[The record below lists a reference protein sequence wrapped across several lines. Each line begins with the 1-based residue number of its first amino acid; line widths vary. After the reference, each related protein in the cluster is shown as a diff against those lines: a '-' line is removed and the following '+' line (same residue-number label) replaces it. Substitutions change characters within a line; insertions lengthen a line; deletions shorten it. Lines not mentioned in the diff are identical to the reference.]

1 MTRISALSRSV
12 EACIPRPSIIA
23 SSVITKHHL
32 TNSIQYRSVS
42 LSPTTYRHS
51 KDLDFRLL
59 SAMGRSRSKKSLR
72 DVTRLTGTPLSE
84 TLIPSPVLAT
94 LEERWVTSPDLT
106 EYNLPF
112 TVEHIGDTALYLIFN
127 PGLTSSVLFRA
138 DILAQSGQCP
148 TLAALKAQKQQ
159 DGEKEPSA
167 STVLDV
173 KEEKKE
179 EKEPVMEMPARK
191 VPGFELRKTLIRRLI
206 PRNQQLDVPVD
217 QTCHLYLHIG
227 AVEQMRKE
235 KVLGKPHLRA
245 PKERFMIIYTPHV
258 SSKEELP
265 YYHPLVRSMAFVY
278 ECDYTVEPHE
288 SECSSPS
295 LAENPKGTISIHF
308 LPYENDPDP
317 VSTRLERSLT
327 KLIEVQIRTTRGRL
341 DPCRPSI
348 SSPYALIKDNV
359 IPRNRV
365 QDTYSHLKKKYA
377 ADLNERW
384 IESTEPSKHV
394 FEDLGIAAFLI
405 ELWRDLYG
413 AVPGDEREQQKQ
425 QYLTSEEGSGQ
436 FPGFV
441 DIACGNGVL
450 VYILI
455 SEGYSGWGFDARRRK
470 TWNIFPADVQ
480 ERLKEEIYIP
490 KPFMDALAT
499 QDEGPSQNQD
509 QNQDDPMHLSPSE
522 FQPGQSIDSSSGTS
536 TSLSTLPKDTFIIS
550 NHADEL
556 TLWTPILATLLN
568 PTKPPPFLAIPC
580 CSHSLSGAR
589 HRFPPQPQAR
599 PSSPS
604 TQEHKE
610 HQGESEPPTQHE
622 EGQSKNKKK
631 LNGEEREKNTET
643 GDLKQ
648 MRKDKLA
655 AQNPRSKAFSQS
667 TYGTLTDKL
676 VAIANEVATGSAT
689 ASKAGSEA
697 KNETQNDADANI
709 VVKTLMR
716 IPSTRNIGIVGGI
729 SISESSGARLAEGR
743 SEQEEGIKVTEEVLA
758 RVAAIVERECARDG
772 GVSHAAKN
780 WVERARKL
788 QMKQGEKSKH

>member
-1 MTRISALSRSV
+1 
-12 EACIPRPSIIA
+12 
-23 SSVITKHHL
+23 
-32 TNSIQYRSVS
+32 
-42 LSPTTYRHS
+42 
-51 KDLDFRLL
+51 
-59 SAMGRSRSKKSLR
+59 MGRSRSKKSLR
-72 DVTRLTGTPLSE
+72 DVSRLTGASLSK
-84 TLIPSPVLAT
+84 TIIPSPVLAT
-94 LEERWVTSPDLT
+94 PEEKWVTSPDLT

-112 TVEHIGDTALYLIFN
+112 TAEHIGDTALYLLFN

-138 DILAQSGQCP
+138 DILAQSEKCP
-148 TLAALKAQKQQ
+148 TLAALEAQKQQ
-159 DGEKEPSA
+159 ETEKEA
-167 STVLDV
+167 STPAPMTTDQNL
-173 KEEKKE
+173 KGEEKE
-179 EKEPVMEMPARK
+179 EKEPVMEMPARE

-217 QTCHLYLHIG
+217 QTCHLYLHAG
-227 AVEQMRKE
+227 AVEQMKKE
-235 KVLGKPHLRA
+235 KELGIPHSRA
-245 PKERFMIIYTPHV
+245 PKERFMVIYTPHV

-278 ECDYTVEPHE
+278 ECDYTVESEGPE
-288 SECSSPS
+288 SSSPS
-295 LAENPKGTISIHF
+295 LAENPKGTMSIHF
-308 LPYENDPDP
+308 LPYENSADSI
-317 VSTRLERSLT
+317 STRLERSLT

-365 QDTYSHLKKKYA
+365 QDTYSRLKNKYA

-384 IESTEPSKHV
+384 VESTEPSKHV
-394 FEDLGIAAFLI
+394 FEDLSIAAFLI

-413 AVPGDEREQQKQ
+413 VVPDDEREQQKEQ
-425 QYLTSEEGSGQ
+425 PSTSEEGSGQ

-455 SEGYSGWGFDARRRK
+455 SEGYPGWGFDARRRK
-470 TWNIFPADVQ
+470 TWSIFSIDVQ

-490 KPFMDALAT
+490 KPFMDVLAV
-499 QDEGPSQNQD
+499 QDQGPIQNQNQD
-509 QNQDDPMHLSPSE
+509 APIQLPLSEP
-522 FQPGQSIDSSSGTS
+522 QPGLSSGSNSGTSIS

-556 TLWTPILATLLN
+556 TLWTPILSTLLN
-568 PTKPPPFLAIPC
+568 PTNPPPFLAIPC

-589 HRFPPQPQAR
+589 HRFRPQSQAR
-599 PSSPS
+599 PSSPF
-604 TQEHKE
+604 THHHQEQ
-610 HQGESEPPTQHE
+610 QGESKPQPQNEDGISE
-622 EGQSKNKKK
+622 DMKKRK
-631 LNGEEREKNTET
+631 GEEKEKIPET

-655 AQNPRSKAFSQS
+655 AQNPHNKAFSQS
-667 TYGTLTDKL
+667 TYGSLTDKL

-689 ASKAGSEA
+689 GTGTDGMAGSEA
-697 KNETQNDADANI
+697 KNENKNDASDA
-709 VVKTLMR
+709 VVAKTLMR
-716 IPSTRNIGIVGGI
+716 IPSTRNVGVIGGLFL
-729 SISESSGARLAEGR
+729 SETSGPRLAGST
-743 SEQEEGIKVTEEVLA
+743 SEHGECINATEEEVLA

-772 GVSHAAKN
+772 GVSLAAMN

-788 QMKQGEKSKH
+788 QKKRGEKSKH